1 MTPLIR
7 LARVSVRYDS
17 HQALS
22 DIHWQ
27 MNAGSHYAILGANGS
42 GKSTLIKLLS
52 RDIYPLVCDG
62 LVNEQFGYDNWHIWE
77 LKQRIGF
84 ITHDLHVKLAQQAP
98 LVRGY
103 EAVISSFYSAYGA
116 YAHHD
121 YTAAQKQITEQVMQ
135 QLQISHLANQAIGT
149 MSTGELRRCVIARAM
164 VHQPSLLL
172 LDEPTIGLDIKA
184 QHEFLTT
191 IRQLSHRLS
200 IIMVTHHLEEIIPEI
215 THVALIKQGKLVH
228 DGLKQEIMT
237 ADKLS
242 DAFDF
247 PIRLTYCQGWYRV
260 TPEGENC

>member
-1 MTPLIR
+1 
-7 LARVSVRYDS
+7 
-17 HQALS
+17 
-22 DIHWQ
+22 
-27 MNAGSHYAILGANGS
+27 
-42 GKSTLIKLLS
+42 
-52 RDIYPLVCDG
+52 
-62 LVNEQFGYDNWHIWE
+62 
-77 LKQRIGF
+77 
-84 ITHDLHVKLAQQAP
+84 
-98 LVRGY
+98 
-103 EAVISSFYSAYGA
+103 
-116 YAHHD
+116 
-121 YTAAQKQITEQVMQ
+121 MQ

-191 IRQLSHRLS
+191 IRQLSHTLS

-242 DAFDF
+242 DTFDF
-247 PIRLTYCQGWYRV
+247 PIRLAYCQGWYRV
-260 TPEGENC
+260 SVLNDLNNI